1 MPAFPSPRQS
11 CRRIRLPDHW
21 ISQQTL
27 VRVWRFH
34 LRATRIAR
42 HGSATPTPLRRTRR
56 GAPRPWRA

>member
-1 MPAFPSPRQS
+1 MPSFPSPRQS

-34 LRATRIAR
+34 LRAAR
-42 HGSATPTPLRRTRR
+42 AARGSATLT
-56 GAPRPWRA
+56 APRRRVGPRSWRV